1 MVKESYVKLRCTKN
15 FKADIELLAKREN
28 RNTSNYIE
36 NLLKKEIEKM
46 KKTGNEILRKAES
59 INQFGTN
66 LPQLE
71 IGDIV
76 TLSDVWDGEG
86 EAPEDSY
93 SYLLTHDGEDGESNM
108 DIYINYEF
116 DILEGK
122 ENVLDTV
129 VKITNI
135 DLV

>member
-1 MVKESYVKLRCTKN
+1 MAKESYVKLRCTKN
-15 FKADIELLAKREN
+15 FKADIELLAKKEN

-86 EAPEDSY
+86 ETPEDSY

-116 DILEGK
+116 DVLEEK

>member
-1 MVKESYVKLRCTKN
+1 MAKESYVKLRCTKN

-46 KKTGNEILRKAES
+46 KKIGNEVLRKAES
-59 INQFGTN
+59 INQFGTV

-86 EAPEDSY
+86 ETPEDSY

-108 DIYINYEF
+108 DVYIDYEF
-116 DILEGK
+116 DILEEK
-122 ENVLDTV
+122 EHVLDRV

-135 DLV
+135 ELV